1 MLKVFSSLLCSCI
14 LLSTLIMV
22 MEERVNGAKMR
33 EMFVLL
39 PLQGVKALV
48 ESPRSDKIG
57 NLAGENQQTFQV
69 SLNLRI
75 CKESLGCNWILK

>member
-1 MLKVFSSLLCSCI
+1 
-14 LLSTLIMV
+14 MV
-22 MEERVNGAKMR
+22 TEERVNGAKMR

-39 PLQGVKALV
+39 PLQEVKALG
-48 ESPRSDKIG
+48 ESPRSNKMG
-57 NLAGENQQTFQV
+57 NLGENQQIFQV